1 MRNLPSLAFALSSLL
16 VAHGALADRAKAV
29 TLYHAGEA
37 LFSKGDFRG
46 AANSF
51 DAAFKEEPRGAAAY
65 NAAESWESANELV
78 RAADDFEASLKAG
91 DLNPDLAKTAHEHL
105 AVLDQKLAHLHLDGA
120 AGTTVQVAQL
130 EGAALPVDLRVVP
143 GRYTIHAKTSA
154 GTVFD
159 KDVDVTAG
167 APLRV
172 DVAPPPPPPQVVPPP
187 VDTPPPQPG
196 MTGII
201 GKSTLPVG
209 IAFGA
214 VGVALAATSIG
225 LGFAT
230 VSASDDYQASG
241 YHSQD
246 LHDQAVSLRLW
257 TNVTLVGAIIMGA
270 VGIGALA
277 TLHKQKTEV
286 SFGPGLVSGRF

>member
-1 MRNLPSLAFALSSLL
+1 MRNLPSLAFAVASLL

-37 LFSKGDFRG
+37 LFAKGEFRS
-46 AANSF
+46 AAAQF

-65 NAAESWESANELV
+65 NGAQSWESANELV

-105 AVLDQKLAHLHLDGA
+105 AALDQKLGHLHLDGA
-120 AGTTVQVAQL
+120 LGTTVQVAQL
-130 EGAALPVDLRVVP
+130 EGAALPADLRIAP

-154 GTVFD
+154 GTAFD
-159 KDVDVTAG
+159 KDVDVIAG
-167 APLRV
+167 AQLRV
-172 DVAPPPPPPQVVPPP
+172 DVAAPPPPIAPPSVAA
-187 VDTPPPQPG
+187 PPPQPG
-196 MTGII
+196 MTGIV

-214 VGVALAATSIG
+214 VGVALAVTSIG
-225 LGFAT
+225 LGLAT

-270 VGIGALA
+270 LGIGALA

-286 SFGPGLVSGRF
+286 SFGPGLVSARF